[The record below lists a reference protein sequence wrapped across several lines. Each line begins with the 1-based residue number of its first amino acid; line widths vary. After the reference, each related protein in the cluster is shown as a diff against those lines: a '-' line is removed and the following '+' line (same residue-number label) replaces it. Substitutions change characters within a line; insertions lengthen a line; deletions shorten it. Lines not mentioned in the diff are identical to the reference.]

1 MEKDIQHQVKLWLQN
16 DEDSF
21 KGIFTYYYPLL
32 YRYTFRYLKSPTLS
46 EDMAM
51 EVLTKI
57 WEKKTA
63 ISDPETFENYLFTA
77 ARNRLINHWQRRIE
91 GLLSLDLIGEG
102 EESAIIKEQMQ
113 LQDAILSKELESVYK
128 KSLSELPP
136 RRRLIFQLHR
146 NEQLSY
152 KEIAGQ
158 LNISPRTV
166 ENQMA
171 AALKQLRV
179 DLLHYLTSIIL

>member
-1 MEKDIQHQVKLWLQN
+1 MEKNIQYQVKLWLQN
-16 DEDSF
+16 DEDAF

-32 YRYTFRYLKSPTLS
+32 YRYTFRYLKSEVLS
-46 EDMAM
+46 EDLTM

-57 WEKKTA
+57 WEKKSA
-63 ISDPETFENYLFTA
+63 IADPDTFENYLFTI

-91 GLLSLDLIGEG
+91 GLLSLDLIRADDG
-102 EESAIIKEQMQ
+102 STVVKEPVF
-113 LQDAILSKELESVYK
+113 LQDTILSKEMETVYR
-128 KSLSELPP
+128 KSLSRLPAQ
-136 RRRLIFQLHR
+136 RRLIFQLHR

-166 ENQMA
+166 ENHIA
-171 AALKQLRV
+171 AALKQLR
-179 DLLHYLTSIIL
+179 LAMLQYLTSIIL